1 MAKFNLF
8 EDLTPWLVLDR
19 PGIKGNPHF
28 SQDFS
33 AKTPAKTPQPKLQP
47 WARTGSSQQGSSG
60 PNHRQSDGAG
70 RA

>member
-1 MAKFNLF
+1 MAKFNPF

-33 AKTPAKTPQPKLQP
+33 AKTSQPRLQP
-47 WARTGSSQQGSSG
+47 WARAGSSQQGSSG